1 LLYYPV
7 DETSVPR
14 VFYSLTTTIL
24 VYDFSCT
31 FTSSTPKV
39 WVRLKGHALPVS
51 PFWGF
56 G

>member
-1 LLYYPV
+1 
-7 DETSVPR
+7 
-14 VFYSLTTTIL
+14 LTITIL
-24 VYDFSCT
+24 VYDFRSP

-39 WVRLKGHALPVS
+39 RVRLKGHALPVS